1 MKNKKADK
9 SFRRRNQHRF
19 LLFLNSIILYSC
31 STLPNWQTYQEPT
44 VENIQKTCI
53 HNNTTF
59 NGWNGHKLCCP
70 LHEVSLFK
78 NRKLAYD
85 TGSYTRVIFS
95 RHFKLENSLSE
106 FEKDPRGKPTFTEVF
121 ILQEQTVSIVGIA
134 VFIHTLYLIQIL
146 SSINHVYGEFQCV
159 NETTVTIVQFHK
171 NRSVLPLLIK
181 IIRSPLVHLMITLV
195 FPLQIAIS
203 IGGVVLFSANSE
215 MLRDIFSFL
224 KVVLWQGYLSG
235 GFK

>member
-1 MKNKKADK
+1 M
-9 SFRRRNQHRF
+9 
-19 LLFLNSIILYSC
+19 
-31 STLPNWQTYQEPT
+31 
-44 VENIQKTCI
+44 ENIQKTCI
-53 HNNTTF
+53 YNNTTF

-70 LHEVSLFK
+70 LHEVSHFR
-78 NRKLAYD
+78 NRKLAHD
-85 TGSYTRVIFS
+85 TGSYTCTKVIFS

-146 SSINHVYGEFQCV
+146 SSINHVYGEFQCY
-159 NETTVTIVQFHK
+159 NSLTK
-171 NRSVLPLLIK
+171 NRLVLPLLIK

-203 IGGVVLFSANSE
+203 IGGVLLFSANSE

-224 KVVLWQGYLSG
+224 KVVLWQGYLSA
-235 GFK
+235 GFKIIYWPSLS